1 MQNTAII
8 RRVDGE
14 LAWFPPGANDGPHW
28 LNQDAEQE
36 ALRQAI
42 AERRLSLLFA
52 VPGEEVR
59 LLPMQVTSQERR
71 HFNKSLPFL
80 LEEELA
86 VDITELHFA
95 HCAIDKLD
103 YAVAVCSHDNMQA
116 YRNLL
121 GGFQGIDKWIPEPLL
136 LPWQQGEWCLVLE
149 EQRAIVRTGQCTG
162 FSIETDMLPAL
173 LLAVLADGE
182 EPAAVVIY
190 GQQQN
195 EDTVLVPE
203 TLRDR
208 VQWRQGDLYA
218 AMLIADEPTP
228 ALNLRQGQYVQRLP
242 LKRWWGQ
249 WRAAAI
255 LFGAALGLHLLATW
269 ADYRQLSEENVQLR
283 TAVQESYRQAY
294 PRGAIV
300 DPEKQLKR
308 QLDALS
314 GTSEGSGFT
323 RLMEQV
329 GQVVSSSNGTSI
341 VSINYNDKAGEMRLN
356 IVAADYSSVEQV
368 RSGINERGLEA
379 IMENSTAQGD
389 KVRARLRVG
398 DKS

>member
-8 RRVDGE
+8 RRINGE

-28 LNQDAEQE
+28 LNQESEQE
-36 ALRQAI
+36 ALRLAI

-52 VPGEEVR
+52 APGEEVR
-59 LLPMQVTSQERR
+59 LLRMEVSPQERR
-71 HFNKSLPFL
+71 HFNKSLPFM

-86 VDITELHFA
+86 VDVAEMHFA
-95 HCAIDKLD
+95 HCPIDKLEH
-103 YAVAVCSHDNMQA
+103 AIAVCSHDNMQA
-116 YRNLL
+116 YASLL
-121 GGFQGIDKWIPEPLL
+121 SGFQGVDKWIPEPLL

-149 EQRAIVRTGQCTG
+149 ADRAIVRTGQCAG
-162 FSIETDMLPAL
+162 FSIETDMLQAL
-173 LLAVLADGE
+173 LHAELTGGE
-182 EPAAVVIY
+182 EPATVVVY

-195 EDTVLVPE
+195 EDTALIPE
-203 TLRDR
+203 PLRDK

-218 AMLIADEPTP
+218 AMLIADEPSP
-228 ALNLRQGQYVQRLP
+228 ALNLRQGEYVQRLP

-255 LFGAALGLHLLATW
+255 LFGVALALHLLATW
-269 ADYRQLSEENVQLR
+269 TDYRQLSEENIQLR
-283 TAVQESYRQAY
+283 TAVQETYRQAY

-323 RLMEQV
+323 RLMERV
-329 GQVVSSSNGTSI
+329 GQVVSSSKGTSI

-368 RSGINERGLEA
+368 RSGITEQGLEA
-379 IMENSTAQGD
+379 IMENSNAQGD